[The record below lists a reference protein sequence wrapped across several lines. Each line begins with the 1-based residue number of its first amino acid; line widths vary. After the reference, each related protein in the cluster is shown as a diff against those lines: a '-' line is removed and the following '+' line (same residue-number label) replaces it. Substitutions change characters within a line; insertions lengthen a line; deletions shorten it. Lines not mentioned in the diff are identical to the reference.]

1 MKNIFLS
8 PWKILKKTFINF
20 YHDDTMSDA
29 SSIAFYTIFS
39 MPAILIIALSIGS
52 AFYEKNHVQDE
63 LLIQV
68 SRLVGRESAKE
79 IELILSNA
87 TLDKTNTFAK
97 IAAVITLIFSATTV
111 FISLQSSLN
120 KIWGI
125 KPKPRNGIIKFTM
138 NRLLSL
144 AMVAS
149 IGFVLLVSL
158 VIDALLML
166 FQEMLSHVLEG
177 TTLYILNFINIII
190 SLGFITVVFGL
201 MFKVLPDARIKWR
214 DVWVGS
220 IVTMVLFTT
229 GKFLIG
235 FYLGNSSFNSA
246 YGAAGSLVIILVW
259 IYYST
264 TIFLFGAELTAVY
277 TEESGSRIEPYSTA
291 VRVRLI
297 EFEESQPINSSDPP
311 IFPITLVEKEK

>member
-1 MKNIFLS
+1 MSKFLLS
-8 PWKILKKTFINF
+8 SWKILKQTFINF
-20 YHDDTMSDA
+20 YEDDTMSDA

-39 MPAILIIALSIGS
+39 MPAILIIALTIGS
-52 AFYEKNHVQDE
+52 AFYERNIVQDE
-63 LLIQV
+63 LINQV

-79 IELILSNA
+79 IEQILSNA
-87 TLDKTNTFAK
+87 TLDKTNTIAK
-97 IAAVITLIFSATTV
+97 IGGVITLIFSATTV

-120 KIWGI
+120 KIWHI
-125 KPKPRNGIIKFTM
+125 KPKPKNGIIKFSL

-166 FQEMLSHVLEG
+166 FQEFLSHILEG
-177 TTLYILNFINIII
+177 TTLYILGLINIII
-190 SLGFITVVFGL
+190 SLGIITVVFGL
-201 MFKVLPDARIKWR
+201 LFKVLPDAKINWK

-220 IVTMVLFTT
+220 IVTMLLFTM

-277 TEESGSRIEPYSTA
+277 TEASGSRIEPYSTA
-291 VRVRLI
+291 VRVHLI
-297 EFEESQPINSSDPP
+297 EYEESRTIDSSEPIIPV
-311 IFPITLVEKEK
+311 TLDAKGNT

>member
-1 MKNIFLS
+1 
-8 PWKILKKTFINF
+8 
-20 YHDDTMSDA
+20 MSDA

-277 TEESGSRIEPYSTA
+277 TEESGSRIEPNSTA

>member
-1 MKNIFLS
+1 MKNFVS
-8 PWKILKKTFINF
+8 TPWKILKKTFVNF
-20 YHDDTMSDA
+20 YDDDTMSEA

-52 AFYEKNHVQDE
+52 AFYERILVQDE
-63 LLIQV
+63 LLNQV
-68 SRLVGRESAKE
+68 GRLVGRESAKE

-87 TLDKTNTFAK
+87 AMDKTNTVAK
-97 IAAVITLIFSATTV
+97 IAGVITLIFSATTV

-125 KPKPRNGIIKFTM
+125 KPKPKNGFIKFTL

-158 VIDALLML
+158 VVDAALML

-177 TTLYILNFINIII
+177 TTLYILNLINIII
-190 SLGFITVVFGL
+190 SLGFITVMFGL
-201 MFKVLPDARIKWR
+201 LFKVLPDARIKWK
-214 DVWVGS
+214 DVWVGAV
-220 IVTMVLFTT
+220 VTMLLFTI

-235 FYLGNSSFNSA
+235 FYLGNSSFNTA

-277 TEESGSRIEPYSTA
+277 TIESGSRIEPYSTA

-297 EFEESQPINSSDPP
+297 EFEESRTITNEVDLSDD
-311 IFPITLVEKEK
+311 IEKS

>member
-1 MKNIFLS
+1 
-8 PWKILKKTFINF
+8 
-20 YHDDTMSDA
+20 MSDA

>member
-1 MKNIFLS
+1 
-8 PWKILKKTFINF
+8 
-20 YHDDTMSDA
+20 MSDA

-87 TLDKTNTFAK
+87 TLDKTNTVAK
-97 IAAVITLIFSATTV
+97 IAGVITLIFSATTV

-291 VRVRLI
+291 VRVRLK
-297 EFEESQPINSSDPP
+297 EFEESQPIQLFCFSSIPDG
-311 IFPITLVEKEK
+311 FS

>member
-1 MKNIFLS
+1 MKNFLSS
-8 PWKILKKTFINF
+8 PWKILKKTFVNF
-20 YHDDTMSDA
+20 YDNDTMSEA

-52 AFYEKNHVQDE
+52 AFYERNLVQDE
-63 LLIQV
+63 LLNQV
-68 SRLVGRESAKE
+68 GRLVGRESAKE

-87 TLDKTNTFAK
+87 AMDKTNTVAK
-97 IAAVITLIFSATTV
+97 IAGVITLIFSATTV

-125 KPKPRNGIIKFTM
+125 KPKPKNGFIKFTL

-158 VIDALLML
+158 VVDAALML

-177 TTLYILNFINIII
+177 TTLYILNIINIVI
-190 SLGFITVVFGL
+190 SLGFITVLFGL
-201 MFKVLPDARIKWR
+201 LFKVLPDARIKWK
-214 DVWVGS
+214 DVWVGAV
-220 IVTMVLFTT
+220 VTMLLFTI

-235 FYLGNSSFNSA
+235 FYLGNSSFNTA

-277 TEESGSRIEPYSTA
+277 TIASGSRIEPYSTA

-297 EFEESQPINSSDPP
+297 EFEESRT
-311 IFPITLVEKEK
+311 ITNEVDLSNDKEKN